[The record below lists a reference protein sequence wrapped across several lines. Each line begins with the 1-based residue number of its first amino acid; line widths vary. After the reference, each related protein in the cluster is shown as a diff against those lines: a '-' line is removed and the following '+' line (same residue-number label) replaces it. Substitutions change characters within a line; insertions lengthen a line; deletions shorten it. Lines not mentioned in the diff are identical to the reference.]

1 MRTGSVDK
9 NFKYLFR
16 EIIVNST
23 RLAMVKRIIPCLDT
37 KEGKLVK
44 GVNFKNIKEIGDP
57 AEAAEKYEEQKADE
71 LVFLDI
77 IATPEEKP
85 TFLNAVKKIS
95 KRISIP
101 FTVGGG
107 IRSIDDARE
116 AFEAG
121 ASKVSVNTAAVKN
134 PEILERLSNEF
145 GSDRL
150 VSAIDGKKLSE
161 DKWEVYISGGRE
173 PTGIDM
179 IEWAEKVEEKGA
191 GEILYTGLH
200 TDGTKEGY
208 DLEGTKTL
216 AETVDIPIIA
226 SGGAGNLEHI
236 EKALTKGKADA
247 ALAASIFHY
256 GKYTVKEVK
265 EYLQRKGIPVNL

>member
-1 MRTGSVDK
+1 MVR
-9 NFKYLFR
+9 R
-16 EIIVNST
+16 IV
-23 RLAMVKRIIPCLDT
+23 PCLDT

-44 GVNFKNIKEIGDP
+44 GIHFENIKEIGDP

-77 IATPEEKP
+77 LATPEGRP
-85 TFLNAVKKIS
+85 TFLEAVEDIS
-95 KRISIP
+95 DRISIP

-107 IRSIDDARE
+107 IRSVEDARN
-116 AFEAG
+116 AIKAG
-121 ASKVSVNTAAVKN
+121 ADKVSVNTAAVKN
-134 PEILERLSNEF
+134 PELLEELSSEF
-145 GSDRL
+145 GSDKI
-150 VSAIDGKKLSE
+150 VSAIDAKKLSSDE
-161 DKWEVYISGGRE
+161 WEVYISGGKE

-179 IEWAEKVEEKGA
+179 IEWAKTVEEKGA

-208 DLEGTKTL
+208 DLNGTSTL

-226 SGGAGNLEHI
+226 SGGAGNPQHI
-236 EKALTKGKADA
+236 EEALTKGKADA

-256 GKYTVKEVK
+256 GEYTVKEIK
-265 EYLQRKGIPVNL
+265 EYLREKGISVEI